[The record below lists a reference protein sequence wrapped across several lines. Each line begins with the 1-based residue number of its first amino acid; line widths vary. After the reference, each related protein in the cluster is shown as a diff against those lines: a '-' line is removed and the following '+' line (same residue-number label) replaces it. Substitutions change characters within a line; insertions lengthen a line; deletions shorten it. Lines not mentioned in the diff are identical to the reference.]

1 MNKTIAHFIFFILI
15 YCTFANASEKNAVN
29 SLVMNHSEIKPLQ
42 IVQDTLPKI
51 VFVDNSLISFQ
62 NGIYKNRLDSIKKD
76 VDLSYNRYVQKYID
90 AYINRKEH
98 IGKML
103 GLSEYY
109 FPIIE
114 KALKEIGLPD
124 ELKYITVIESSLNP
138 NAVSRSGA
146 VGPWQFMYNTA
157 KGYGLNMDTYTDE
170 RKDPQ
175 KASLAAAHYLKDA
188 YKSIGD
194 WLLAIAAYNC
204 GTGAV
209 TRAIAKSGGVAD
221 FWKVRPFLPV
231 QTQNYVPAFIAT
243 VYAMKFHKIH
253 EITVKPAGI
262 NTHTDIISVNR
273 KISISSIAKAAELDV
288 NELLILNPS
297 YKKQIINGTTLFPM
311 PLVIPSV
318 TNSAYSSLY
327 DLFNGKADEVKS
339 VSVLPGLN
347 EPLAQAIVHKVKSGQ
362 SLSSIA
368 NLYGVEV
375 QNLKAWNNLKSNSI
389 VPGQTIYLNPD
400 KKIDLVQKESSYVH
414 YSVKVGDTLSKIA
427 AKFKGVTVAKIK
439 ALNGLTNSEIIPGM
453 RLKISKG

>member
-15 YCTFANASEKNAVN
+15 YSTFANASEKNAVN

-90 AYINRKEH
+90 TYINRKEH

-262 NTHTDIISVNR
+262 NTHTDIIPVNR

-339 VSVLPGLN
+339 VSVLSGLN
-347 EPLAQAIVHKVKSGQ
+347 EPVAQAIVHKVKSGQ

-389 VPGQTIYLNPD
+389 VPGQTIYLSPD

-414 YSVKVGDTLSKIA
+414 YSVKVGDTLAKIA
-427 AKFKGVTVAKIK
+427 AKFKGLTVAKIK

>member
-1 MNKTIAHFIFFILI
+1 
-15 YCTFANASEKNAVN
+15 
-29 SLVMNHSEIKPLQ
+29 
-42 IVQDTLPKI
+42 
-51 VFVDNSLISFQ
+51 
-62 NGIYKNRLDSIKKD
+62 
-76 VDLSYNRYVQKYID
+76 
-90 AYINRKEH
+90 
-98 IGKML
+98 ML

-146 VGPWQFMYNTA
+146 VRPWQFMYNTA

-175 KASLAAAHYLKDA
+175 KASLAAAHYLQDA

-209 TRAIAKSGGVAD
+209 TRAIAKSGGVVD

-243 VYAMKFHKIH
+243 VYAMKYHKIH
-253 EITVKPAGI
+253 EITLKPAGI
-262 NTHTDIISVNR
+262 NTHTDIIPVNR

-297 YKKQIINGTTLFPM
+297 YKKHIINGTKLIPM

-347 EPLAQAIVHKVKSGQ
+347 ESIAQAIVHQVKSGQ
-362 SLSSIA
+362 TLSSIA
-368 NLYGVEV
+368 NLYGVAV
-375 QNLKAWNNLKSNSI
+375 QNLKVWNNLKSNSI
-389 VPGQTIYLNPD
+389 VPGQTIHLRSA
-400 KKIDLVQKESSYVH
+400 KKTDIVEMESSYVH

-427 AKFKGVTVAKIK
+427 EKFKGVTVAKIK
-439 ALNGLTNSEIIPGM
+439 ALNGLTNSAIIPGM

>member
-90 AYINRKEH
+90 TYINRKEH

-427 AKFKGVTVAKIK
+427 AKFKGLTVAKIK

>member
-1 MNKTIAHFIFFILI
+1 MIKTIAFLFLFLLI
-15 YCTFANASEKNAVN
+15 QCTFTYALEKKAVN
-29 SLVMNHSEIKPLQ
+29 SLVWNYSKAGHLKT
-42 IVQDTLPKI
+42 VQDTLPKAI
-51 VFVDNSLISFQ
+51 FIDNSLVSFQ

-76 VDLSYNRYVQKYID
+76 VDLSYNSYVQKYID
-90 AYINRKEH
+90 TYLNRKEH

-146 VGPWQFMYNTA
+146 VGPWQFMYTTA
-157 KGYGLNMDTYTDE
+157 KGYGLTMDTYTDE

-175 KASLAAAHYLKDA
+175 KASLAAAHYLQDA

-243 VYAMKFHKIH
+243 VYAMNYHKIH
-253 EITVKPAGI
+253 EIAIKPAGFNI
-262 NTHTDIISVNR
+262 LTDIIPVNR
-273 KISISSIAKAAELDV
+273 KISISNIAKAADVDV

-297 YKKQIINGTTLFPM
+297 YKKQIINGTNLIPM

-327 DLFNGKADEVKS
+327 DLFNGKADEVMP
-339 VSVLPGLN
+339 VPVLSALKDPV
-347 EPLAQAIVHKVKSGQ
+347 AQAVVHKVMPGQ
-362 SLSSIA
+362 NLNNIA
-368 NLYGVEV
+368 DLYSVEV
-375 QNLKAWNNLKSNSI
+375 QDLKVWNNLKSNSI
-389 VPGQTIYLNPD
+389 VPGQTLNLSAT
-400 KKIDLVQKESSYVH
+400 KKADSVQMESSYIH
-414 YSVKVGDTLSKIA
+414 YIVKAGDTLSGIA
-427 AKFKGVTVAKIK
+427 EKFKGLTVLKIK
-439 ALNGLTNSEIIPGM
+439 ALNGLSNSEISPGM
-453 RLKISKG
+453 RLKINRG

>member
-1 MNKTIAHFIFFILI
+1 M
-15 YCTFANASEKNAVN
+15 
-29 SLVMNHSEIKPLQ
+29 
-42 IVQDTLPKI
+42 QDTLPKL
-51 VFVDNSLISFQ
+51 VFVDNSLIYFQ

-76 VDLSYNRYVQKYID
+76 VDLSYNTYVQKYID
-90 AYINRKEH
+90 TYINKKEH

-114 KALKEIGLPD
+114 KALKEFGLPD

-146 VGPWQFMYNTA
+146 VGPWQFMYTTA

-175 KASLAAAHYLKDA
+175 KASLAAAHYLQDA

-209 TRAIAKSGGVAD
+209 TRAIAKSGGVAN

-243 VYAMKFHKIH
+243 VYAMKYHKIH
-253 EITVKPAGI
+253 EIAVKPAGI
-262 NTHTDIISVNR
+262 NTHTDIIPVNR

-297 YKKQIINGTTLFPM
+297 YKKQIINGTTLIPM

-327 DLFNGKADEVKS
+327 DLFNGKADEVMP
-339 VSVLPGLN
+339 VPVLTDLN
-347 EPLAQAIVHKVKSGQ
+347 EPIAQAIVHKVKSGQ
-362 SLSSIA
+362 NLNSIA

-375 QNLKAWNNLKSNSI
+375 QSLKVWNNLKSNSI
-389 VPGQTIYLNPD
+389 VPGQTIHLSPA
-400 KKIDLVQKESSYVH
+400 KKTDSNRNENSFVLYR
-414 YSVKVGDTLSKIA
+414 VKIGDTLSKIA
-427 AKFKGVTVAKIK
+427 KKFKGVTVAKIK
-439 ALNGLTNSEIIPGM
+439 ALNGLTNSAIIPGM
-453 RLKISKG
+453 LLKLSKG

>member
-1 MNKTIAHFIFFILI
+1 
-15 YCTFANASEKNAVN
+15 
-29 SLVMNHSEIKPLQ
+29 
-42 IVQDTLPKI
+42 
-51 VFVDNSLISFQ
+51 
-62 NGIYKNRLDSIKKD
+62 
-76 VDLSYNRYVQKYID
+76 
-90 AYINRKEH
+90 
-98 IGKML
+98 ML

-146 VGPWQFMYNTA
+146 VRPWQFMYNTA

-175 KASLAAAHYLKDA
+175 KASLAAAHYLQDA

-209 TRAIAKSGGVAD
+209 TRAIAKSGGVVD

-243 VYAMKFHKIH
+243 VYAMKYHKIH
-253 EITVKPAGI
+253 EITLKPAGI
-262 NTHTDIISVNR
+262 NTHTDIIPVNR

-297 YKKQIINGTTLFPM
+297 YKKQIINGTKLIPM

-347 EPLAQAIVHKVKSGQ
+347 ESIAQAIVHQVKSGQ
-362 SLSSIA
+362 TLSSIA
-368 NLYGVEV
+368 NLYGVAV
-375 QNLKAWNNLKSNSI
+375 QNLKVWNNLKSNSI
-389 VPGQTIYLNPD
+389 VPGQTIHLRSA
-400 KKIDLVQKESSYVH
+400 KKTDIVEMESSYIH

-427 AKFKGVTVAKIK
+427 EKFKGVTVAKIK
-439 ALNGLTNSEIIPGM
+439 ALNGLTNSAIIPGM

>member
-1 MNKTIAHFIFFILI
+1 MNKTIANFIFFILI
-15 YCTFANASEKNAVN
+15 HCTFANASQKKAIH
-29 SLVMNHSEIKPLQ
+29 SLVIKHSEIKPLK
-42 IVQDTLPKI
+42 IMQDTLPKL
-51 VFVDNSLISFQ
+51 VFVDNSLIHFQ
-62 NGIYKNRLDSIKKD
+62 NGSYKNRLDSIKKD

-90 AYINRKEH
+90 TYINRKEH

-175 KASLAAAHYLKDA
+175 KASLAAAHYLQDA

-243 VYAMKFHKIH
+243 VYAMKYHKIH
-253 EITVKPAGI
+253 EITLKSAGI
-262 NTHTDIISVNR
+262 NAHTDIIPVNR

-297 YKKQIINGTTLFPM
+297 YKKQIINGTKLIPM

-347 EPLAQAIVHKVKSGQ
+347 EPIAHAIVHQVKSGQ
-362 SLSSIA
+362 TLSSIA
-368 NLYGVEV
+368 NLYGVAV
-375 QNLKAWNNLKSNSI
+375 QNLKVWNNLKSNSI
-389 VPGQTIYLNPD
+389 VPGQTIHLRST
-400 KKIDLVQKESSYVH
+400 KKTDIVEKESSYVH

-427 AKFKGVTVAKIK
+427 EKFKGVTVAKIK
-439 ALNGLTNSEIIPGM
+439 ALNGLTNSAIISGM
-453 RLKISKG
+453 RLKMSKG

>member
-427 AKFKGVTVAKIK
+427 AKFKGLTVAKIK

>member
-90 AYINRKEH
+90 TYINRKEH

-339 VSVLPGLN
+339 VSVLSGLN
-347 EPLAQAIVHKVKSGQ
+347 EPVAQAIVHKVKSGQ

-427 AKFKGVTVAKIK
+427 AKFKGLTVAKIK

>member
-1 MNKTIAHFIFFILI
+1 MNKTIAYFIFFMLI
-15 YCTFANASEKNAVN
+15 HCAFANASEKNAVN
-29 SLVMNHSEIKPLQ
+29 SLAINHSEIKLLK
-42 IVQDTLPKI
+42 IVQDTLPKG
-51 VFVDNSLISFQ
+51 FFEDNLFISFQ
-62 NGIYKNRLDSIKKD
+62 NSIYKNRLDSIKKD
-76 VDLSYNRYVQKYID
+76 VDLTYNTYVQKYID
-90 AYINRKEH
+90 TYINRKEH

-114 KALKEIGLPD
+114 KALIEIGLPD

-146 VGPWQFMYNTA
+146 VGPWQFMYTTA
-157 KGYGLNMDTYTDE
+157 KDYGLTMDTYTDE

-175 KASLAAAHYLKDA
+175 KASLAAAHYLQDA

-243 VYAMKFHKIH
+243 VYAMKYHKIH
-253 EITVKPAGI
+253 EIAVKPAGF
-262 NTHTDIISVNR
+262 NTHTDIIPVNR

-297 YKKQIINGTTLFPM
+297 YKKQIINGTTLIPM

-327 DLFNGKADEVKS
+327 DLFNGKADEVMP
-339 VSVLPGLN
+339 VPVLTGFN
-347 EPLAQAIVHKVKSGQ
+347 EPVAQAIVHKVKSGQ
-362 SLSSIA
+362 NLNSIA

-375 QNLKAWNNLKSNSI
+375 QSLKVWNNLKSNSI
-389 VPGQTIYLNPD
+389 VPGQTIHLSPA
-400 KKIDLVQKESSYVH
+400 KKTDSIRNENSYVH
-414 YSVKVGDTLSKIA
+414 YSVKIGDTLSKIA
-427 AKFKGVTVAKIK
+427 EKFKGVTVAKIK
-439 ALNGLTNSEIIPGM
+439 ALNGLTNSAIIPGM

>member
-1 MNKTIAHFIFFILI
+1 MNKTIAYFIFFILI
-15 YCTFANASEKNAVN
+15 HCTFANASEKKAIN
-29 SLVMNHSEIKPLQ
+29 SLVLYRTEIKPLK
-42 IVQDTLPKI
+42 IVQDTLPKL
-51 VFVDNSLISFQ
+51 VFVDNSLVSFQ
-62 NGIYKNRLDSIKKD
+62 NAIYKNRLDSIKKD
-76 VDLSYNRYVQKYID
+76 VDLSYNTYVQKYID
-90 AYINRKEH
+90 TYINRKEH

-146 VGPWQFMYNTA
+146 VGPWQFMYTTA
-157 KGYGLNMDTYTDE
+157 KGYGLTMDTYTDE

-175 KASLAAAHYLKDA
+175 KASLAAALYLQDA

-243 VYAMKFHKIH
+243 VYAMNYHKFH
-253 EITVKPAGI
+253 EIVVKPSGF
-262 NTHTDIISVNR
+262 NTHTDIIPINR

-297 YKKQIINGTTLFPM
+297 YKKQIINGTILIPL

-327 DLFNGKADEVKS
+327 DLFNGKADEVRP
-339 VSVLPGLN
+339 VPVLSTLN
-347 EPLAQAIVHKVKSGQ
+347 DPVAQVLVHQVKLGQ
-362 SLSSIA
+362 NLNSIA

-375 QNLKAWNNLKSNSI
+375 QDLKVWNNLKSNSI
-389 VPGQTIYLNPD
+389 VPGQSIHLSPS
-400 KKIDLVQKESSYVH
+400 KKTDPIRKEIRYVH
-414 YSVKVGDTLSKIA
+414 YMVKVGDTLSEIA
-427 AKFKGVTVAKIK
+427 GKFKGSTVSKIK
-439 ALNGLTNSEIIPGM
+439 ALNGLTNSAISPGM
-453 RLKISKG
+453 RLKINKG

>member
-1 MNKTIAHFIFFILI
+1 MNKTIAYFIFFILI
-15 YCTFANASEKNAVN
+15 HCTFANASEKKAIN
-29 SLVMNHSEIKPLQ
+29 SLLNNYLEIKPLQ

-51 VFVDNSLISFQ
+51 VFVDHSLISFQ

-90 AYINRKEH
+90 TYINRKEH

-221 FWKVRPFLPV
+221 FWRVRPFLPV

-243 VYAMKFHKIH
+243 VYAMKYHKIH

-262 NTHTDIISVNR
+262 NTHTDIIPVNR

-297 YKKQIINGTTLFPM
+297 YKKQIINGTTLIPM
-311 PLVIPSV
+311 PLVIPTV

-327 DLFNGKADEVKS
+327 DLFNGKADEVKL

-347 EPLAQAIVHKVKSGQ
+347 EPVAQAIVHQVKSGQ

-368 NLYGVEV
+368 NLYGVDV
-375 QNLKAWNNLKSNSI
+375 QNLRAWNNLKSNSI
-389 VPGQTIYLNPD
+389 VPGQTIYLRSA
-400 KKIDLVQKESSYVH
+400 KKTGTDQEESPYVH
-414 YSVKVGDTLSKIA
+414 YHVKVGDTLSNIA
-427 AKFKGVTVAKIK
+427 AKFKGMTVAKIK
-439 ALNGLTNSEIIPGM
+439 ALNGLTNSAIIPGM
-453 RLKISKG
+453 RLKISRG

>member
-1 MNKTIAHFIFFILI
+1 MNKTIVHFIFFILI

-90 AYINRKEH
+90 TYINRKEH

-262 NTHTDIISVNR
+262 NTHTDIIPVNR

-339 VSVLPGLN
+339 VSVLSGLN
-347 EPLAQAIVHKVKSGQ
+347 EPVAQAIVHKVKSGQ

-389 VPGQTIYLNPD
+389 VPGQTIYLSPD

-427 AKFKGVTVAKIK
+427 AKFKGLTVTKIK

>member
-1 MNKTIAHFIFFILI
+1 MNKTIANFIFFILI
-15 YCTFANASEKNAVN
+15 HCTFASASQKKAVH
-29 SLVMNHSEIKPLQ
+29 SLVIKHFEIKPLK
-42 IVQDTLPKI
+42 IMQDTLPKLF
-51 VFVDNSLISFQ
+51 FVDNSLIHFQ
-62 NGIYKNRLDSIKKD
+62 NGSYKNRLDSIKKD

-90 AYINRKEH
+90 TYINRKEH

-175 KASLAAAHYLKDA
+175 KASLAAAHYLQDA

-209 TRAIAKSGGVAD
+209 TRAIAKSGGVVD

-243 VYAMKFHKIH
+243 VYAMKYHKIH
-253 EITVKPAGI
+253 EITLKPAGI
-262 NTHTDIISVNR
+262 NTHTDIIPVNR
-273 KISISSIAKAAELDV
+273 KISLSSIAKAAELDV

-297 YKKQIINGTTLFPM
+297 YKKHIINGTKLIPM

-347 EPLAQAIVHKVKSGQ
+347 ESIAQAIVHQVKSGQ
-362 SLSSIA
+362 TLSSIA
-368 NLYGVEV
+368 NLYGVAV
-375 QNLKAWNNLKSNSI
+375 QNLKVWNNLKSNSI
-389 VPGQTIYLNPD
+389 VPGQTIHLRSA
-400 KKIDLVQKESSYVH
+400 KKTDIVEMESSYIH

-427 AKFKGVTVAKIK
+427 EKFKGVTVAKIK
-439 ALNGLTNSEIIPGM
+439 ALNGLTNSAIIPGM

>member
-1 MNKTIAHFIFFILI
+1 MIKTIASFISFVLI
-15 YCTFANASEKNAVN
+15 QCTFAFASYKNAVIS
-29 SLVMNHSEIKPLQ
+29 SLMNHSEINHLKLAG
-42 IVQDTLPKI
+42 DTLPKV
-51 VFVDNSLISFQ
+51 VFVDNSLVSFQ
-62 NGIYKNRLDSIKKD
+62 NGIYKTRLDSIRKD
-76 VDLSYNRYVQKYID
+76 VDLSYNTHVQKYID
-90 AYINRKEH
+90 TYLNRKEH

-146 VGPWQFMYNTA
+146 VGPWQFMYTTA
-157 KGYGLNMDTYTDE
+157 KGYGLTMDTYTDE

-175 KASLAAAHYLKDA
+175 KASLAAAHYLQDA

-243 VYAMKFHKIH
+243 VYAMNYHKIH
-253 EITVKPAGI
+253 EIAVKPAGFNI
-262 NTHTDIISVNR
+262 LTDIIPVNK
-273 KISISSIAKAAELDV
+273 KISLSSIAKAADVDV

-297 YKKQIINGTTLFPM
+297 YKKQIINGTNLIPM
-311 PLVIPSV
+311 ALVIPSV

-327 DLFNGKADEVKS
+327 DLFNGKSDEVLPIPVFSDLKNS
-339 VSVLPGLN
+339 VN
-347 EPLAQAIVHKVKSGQ
+347 QAIIHKVRKGQ
-362 SLSSIA
+362 NLNNIA
-368 NLYGVEV
+368 DLYGLEV
-375 QNLKAWNNLKSNSI
+375 QDLKVWNNLKSNSI
-389 VPGQTIYLNPD
+389 VPGQTLHLSPN
-400 KKIDLVQKESSYVH
+400 KKVNSVQKESSYVH
-414 YSVKVGDTLSKIA
+414 YIVKVGDTLSGIA
-427 AKFKGVTVAKIK
+427 EKFKGLTVSKIK
-439 ALNGLTNSEIIPGM
+439 ALNGLSNSEISPGM
-453 RLKISKG
+453 RLKINKG